1 MANIYPHLLFPGN
14 TLEAFEFYR
23 KVFGGAFSQIRYF
36 KDLPQETPGV
46 TDANAEKILQIS
58 LPIGAHGMLTGSDM
72 AAQYQPADLIT
83 GNRYTL
89 SLTTSSADEADY
101 LYQSLSAGGTI
112 EIPLEKSPWGSY
124 FAMFAD
130 QYGIQWMIAFEG

>member
-72 AAQYQPADLIT
+72 AAQYQLADLIT

-89 SLTTSSADEADY
+89 SLITSSADEADY

-112 EIPLEKSPWGSY
+112 EIPLEKSP
-124 FAMFAD
+124 
-130 QYGIQWMIAFEG
+130 